1 MEGVASR
8 ENNALREGACDLE
21 TNTRMG
27 GTCGSE
33 LRRKLTLS
41 RDRRSKRCYPSRTQ
55 DPQSIRFAE
64 LTLTCSH
71 TGMQACR
78 HTQLF

>member
-8 ENNALREGACDLE
+8 ENSALREGACDLE

-41 RDRRSKRCYPSRTQ
+41 IDRGFLHQGARDATPAGLRTLRAFVFRS
-55 DPQSIRFAE
+55 
-64 LTLTCSH
+64 
-71 TGMQACR
+71 
-78 HTQLF
+78 